1 MRRVKMDRYA
11 KSELKRIH
19 DLGCPSAII
28 AGGAVRDRIG
38 GKPVKDIDI
47 FISESEW
54 VKAGLHYKA
63 PSDWTCLGKDALSQS
78 ASGYLTNRQLL
89 QVIDK
94 TPPVNHH
101 SDLIIE
107 TQLVIVNGDPVDHV
121 DKYFDFGICKAWY
134 DGSYIRCHS
143 EFVRDMTNQTITLTL
158 TRDALHDMYGEEV
171 EVDDVIAAAKQHGKR
186 IQSKYSS
193 FDLIL
198 KPPAV

>member
-1 MRRVKMDRYA
+1 MRRVKMDHYA

-38 GKPVKDIDI
+38 GKLVKDIDI

-63 PSDWTCLGKDALSQS
+63 PSDWTCLGKGALAQS

-94 TPPVNHH
+94 TPTGAPRPQA
-101 SDLIIE
+101 LIE

-121 DKYFDFGICKAWY
+121 HKYFDFGICKAWY
-134 DGSYIRCHS
+134 DGSYIRCHP
-143 EFVRDMTNQTITLTL
+143 EFVRDMTNRTITLTL
-158 TRDALHDMYGEEV
+158 TQKALHEMYGEEMD
-171 EVDDVIAAAKQHGKR
+171 VDDVVDAAKQHGKR

-198 KPPAV
+198 KLPAV